1 MVKHM
6 GRIRKKKENEKSQ
19 DEEIQTKSKRFRLR
33 SNKKDKLKEKETS
46 TRFPWLRQNW
56 ITVLLLLGIFLFGLF
71 IRSYYYYEPATEDGF
86 ILSGNDPYYH
96 KRVVDYV
103 QEEHHHLTRDPL
115 LSYPSGNINPRP
127 PLFDWSIAIF
137 GLVLSPLF
145 GGDVY
150 TSTWLVIEFSPAFW
164 GALTI
169 IPVYFIG
176 REMFGRKE
184 GMICALL
191 IATLPSHVE
200 RSPLGF
206 SDHDAIVLFLVT
218 TGFYF
223 FMKGLNSLKDRE
235 EWVEKWSSPKKIWV
249 GLKSWFR
256 SNKRSVAYSLLAG
269 FTLAAIALTWEGF
282 LYPIV
287 VIVVYFFIHMILN
300 KIRNKNSVGIAICT
314 IITLAVVTII
324 PYPYYYVMFQ
334 GRISEMF
341 YILGATLFVSVIFVS
356 TRKAPWILVFS
367 TLIIT
372 MVCIF
377 YFMIYLLPDIAET
390 FLSGQGYFGDN
401 KIYST
406 IAEAQPPDYS
416 RLVFSYGVVTTFL
429 ALIALVISMIRVV
442 KDLKAHYLFMTL
454 WGVTAIYM
462 AITASRFVFNAGPIV
477 AVLSGWMVWV
487 IIEKLDFR
495 TMRKTFRVLK
505 GSPLHAIRRSVKIKH
520 IAGTLFIVFMVF
532 LPNLWTAWDAGVP
545 FGEKKRV
552 DVDVYETLPEN
563 IHVNWDLIGLDFW
576 INFKPHEYNY
586 DERGCRTLYPDGT
599 NIMYNKT
606 NMNELKYFGAFGHG
620 FPSNYWLA
628 GMEWLSEQDT
638 DLPIEER
645 PGFISWWD
653 YGFWSIYL
661 GEHPTAAD
669 NFQNAVH
676 FAGLCISANGE
687 EQAIPLLIA
696 RIIAA
701 VNALALKDLIDD
713 EIREDA
719 EGILISYVGEE
730 AADEIFDVVTNGAD
744 YRKVVLS
751 DPGRFGHFSSDLSSQ
766 TAPFAYLQTRIPELL
781 NEEEQIWLLHDLEE
795 VSDFSFRY
803 FAIDSRLFPFGPQNT
818 GIYYAPLKLSD
829 HRINEDFNEPYDF
842 IQTYVYDTT
851 GRKYTLPEWKEASKD
866 DPELE
871 ADRYELTY
879 KEPFLNSMLY
889 KCYIGYTLED
899 IEASDQGTG
908 AQTSTTPTLPGLGNA
923 NFPPMEGWMMKHF
936 RLVYKTTYWNPYN
949 DTDVKFHPDD
959 WQAMSSIEAEKSY
972 EEEGGSISSGLN
984 SGVIFLKYYEGAYLN
999 GTIKT
1004 ERGKIVPGVRVTV
1017 LDEYGIPHDTTISDE
1032 NGTYH
1037 LLAPFGNVS
1046 VVVSTGGYGDDP
1058 STKPYYLM
1066 RQIETISLNTTNIN
1080 VSDEQAYRK
1089 KIDED
1094 GDGVMDYNIV
1104 KDFSIESN
1112 VLDGRVYWDD
1122 DLSVT
1127 FEEGV
1132 DTNITNASVSLI
1144 STEME
1149 LIYTNFT
1156 REDGTY
1162 EFKDI
1167 GPGTYTLEVNVNGHM
1182 ISEEEEQEFKAGD
1195 VKTKDIGIKPA
1206 NVTGQLKSING
1217 EVFDDEEVILYDN
1230 TNMSELMSKTDLNGE
1245 YGFYR
1250 LLPGDYTLTLDIED
1264 YKTHEISFELSQ
1276 GTALDKDLILE
1287 PSTDIIG
1294 YTVLK
1299 NSNKTISNVTI
1310 KLSGLGENEDIVTTI
1325 KSNQTGFFTADLKNG
1340 AYSVYVKHDIGE
1352 ELPYIYLSKIYL
1364 NGGTLD
1370 YDVPLERSVEVKG
1383 TVYADQNDNG
1393 TIEANETKGNIVLT
1407 FENEYGRFTA
1417 PTNASG
1423 FYRLYLPSGNYSVYS
1438 FAEGDENDYA
1448 CLKQLLLIGEER
1460 IESDIELLDAQG
1472 IIGYTYYDI
1481 NDNGVINTD
1490 ERVANAYLIFT
1501 DDNDRFINV
1510 TTADD
1515 GKYQLYLP
1523 LNRTYNIF
1531 VRKSGFQSVQR
1542 SQVDIDKVEENY
1554 NLIPINI
1561 SISGITTF
1569 DENLI
1574 GNIPIEFEAT
1584 DDGGEDKS
1592 VTSDPSGH
1600 YTTELKPG
1608 GYEIS
1613 IEYHTNESGKPILY
1627 AHDSDIT
1634 LEIGEK
1640 QKDLNLSLVKKVKV
1654 NGTVYS
1660 FSEDVEIVFEGENSD
1675 STVTDN
1681 GEFDIFVV
1689 PGTYDVRV
1697 YHEAGIDEYYVYLQ
1711 NHTFLESQTLDINL
1725 TIGVKVYGETQ
1736 YENGEEGEIEILF
1749 IGNGSMSIKSNIDGS
1764 YEVFLPPNATY
1775 DVWVN
1780 QSMVED
1786 DKQVIFTFDDVLDLG
1801 MDEEEYDIDLRKFV
1815 EVKGTVYIDWNDNE
1829 VPDDGEGIDDVE
1841 VTFDD
1846 SQNSIIVYTDGEGKY
1861 STFLELERYDIYL
1874 DLDFPIEDEE
1884 RNITVSMTD
1893 TEKDIPIA
1901 PLNLTVTGITYYS
1914 SLPET
1919 YTEIWFIALDTNALN
1934 LTTTSDSGGI
1944 YSAELSCGEYSVYA
1958 KKETSQRDIAY
1969 LGKISVRPRQ
1979 SLSYDFGLVDG
1990 VSLQGKAYIFNS
2002 LGINTTVTVD
2012 IYFESEGMITN
2023 TSDVQGRYKILLPPD
2038 AYSISGKYSI
2048 FELGRV
2054 MNYTYQDTIDISKNM
2069 SLNLN
2074 FSKLAEYSVV
2084 IEWVEDSPVLLLPN
2098 ESVDYTVRIKNT
2110 GSVKEI
2116 FDITH
2121 SGPPNWN
2128 VTIDENVTL
2137 GIGET
2142 ITLVVHIQTSE
2153 DAKVEDPPV
2162 VINVVAREDL
2172 SAIDFVELEVNIAQ
2186 IFKAAN
2192 ITAQPT
2198 GNIQGNIITY
2208 VIEVE
2213 NAGNGDDD
2221 FHLVAKGIPRHWKG
2235 SLSETVLTLSAGET
2249 KEVILTLNVTEE
2261 ALQKRATIYIDAVS
2275 QGDVNLT
2282 SQVKI
2287 EVLLPNLE
2295 IDGED
2300 VRVKGDGV
2308 SEGALE
2314 EVSVPG
2320 FEGFILIGALLIVTF
2335 SLRRRR
2341 RK

>member
-1 MVKHM
+1 M
-6 GRIRKKKENEKSQ
+6 GRSRKNREAEQSL
-19 DEEIQTKSKRFRLR
+19 DEDVETKSERFKLKR
-33 SNKKDKLKEKETS
+33 NKKDKLKEKETS

-56 ITVLLLLGIFLFGLF
+56 LTVILLLSIFLFGLF
-71 IRSYYYYEPATEDGF
+71 LRSYYYYEPATEDDF

-137 GLVLSPLF
+137 GLVLAPLF

-184 GMICALL
+184 GMICAFL

-223 FMKGLNSLKDRE
+223 FVKGLNSLKDRE
-235 EWVEKWSSPKKIWV
+235 EWVEKWSSPKKVWM
-249 GLKSWFR
+249 GLKSWFQANR
-256 SNKRSVAYSLLAG
+256 RSVAYSLLAG
-269 FTLAAIALTWEGF
+269 FSLAAIALTWEGF

-287 VIVVYFFIHMILN
+287 IIVVYFFIHMVLN
-300 KIRNKNSVGIAICT
+300 KIRNKNSIGIALCT
-314 IITLAVVTII
+314 IITLTVVAIV
-324 PYPYYYVMFQ
+324 PYPYFYVMFRGQ
-334 GRISEMF
+334 ISEMF

-356 TRKAPWILVFS
+356 TRKVPWILVFS
-367 TLIIT
+367 TLIILI
-372 MVCIF
+372 VCIF
-377 YFMIYLLPDIAET
+377 YLMIYLLPDIAQT
-390 FLSGQGYFGDN
+390 FLSGQGYFGEN

-429 ALIALVISMIRVV
+429 ALIALVILIIRVV
-442 KDLKAHYLFMTL
+442 KDLKAPYLFMTI
-454 WGVTAIYM
+454 WGVAAIYM
-462 AITASRFVFNAGPIV
+462 AVTASRFVFNAGPIV
-477 AVLSGWMVWV
+477 AVLSGWIIWV

-495 TMRKTFRVLK
+495 SMRKTFRVLK

-520 IAGTLFIVFMVF
+520 IAGSLFLIFMVF
-532 LPNLWTAWDAGVP
+532 LPNVWTGWDAGVP
-545 FGEKKRV
+545 FGKKKDV

-563 IHVNWDLIGLDFW
+563 IHLNWDLIGLDFW

-586 DERGCRTLYPDGT
+586 DERGCTTLYPHGT

-620 FPSNYWLA
+620 FPSDYWLA

-653 YGFWSIYL
+653 YGFWCIYL

-687 EQAIPLLIA
+687 DQAIPLFIA
-696 RIIAA
+696 RIVSA
-701 VNALALKDLIDD
+701 VNGLVLRGLIDD
-713 EIREDA
+713 EIKRDA
-719 EGILISYVGEE
+719 EEILISSVGEE
-730 AADEIFDVVTNGAD
+730 AADEIFDVVQNGYD

-751 DPGRFGHFSSDLSSQ
+751 DPERFGYFSSDLSHQ

-781 NEEEQIWLLHDLEE
+781 NEEEQIWLLHKLEE
-795 VSDFSFRY
+795 ATGFSFRY

-851 GRKYTLPEWKEASKD
+851 GEKYTLPEWKEASKD
-866 DPELE
+866 DPNLE
-871 ADRYELTY
+871 ADRYQLTY

-899 IEASDQGTG
+899 IEASDQDTG
-908 AQTSTTPTLPGLGNA
+908 AQTSTTPTLPGLGNT

-936 RLVYKTTYWNPYN
+936 RLVYKTTYWNPHN
-949 DTDVKFHPDD
+949 DTDVKFHPED
-959 WQAMSSIEAEKSY
+959 WQAMSSIEAEKMY
-972 EEEGGSISSGLN
+972 EEEAGSISSGLN

-999 GTIKT
+999 GTVKT
-1004 ERGKIVPGVRVTV
+1004 DAGKIVQNVRVTV
-1017 LDEYGIPHDTTISDE
+1017 LDEYGIPHDTTTTDE

-1037 LLAPFGNVS
+1037 LIAPFGNVS
-1046 VVVSTGGYGDDP
+1046 VVVSTGGYGDDA

-1080 VSDEQAYRK
+1080 ISEDQAYRK

-1094 GDGVMDYNIV
+1094 GDGIMDYNIV

-1112 VLDGRVYWDD
+1112 VLEGRVYWDN
-1122 DLSVT
+1122 DLSVSY
-1127 FEEGV
+1127 EDGV
-1132 DTNITNASVSLI
+1132 DTNITNASISLI

-1149 LIYTNFT
+1149 LIYTNIT

-1167 GPGTYTLEVNVNGHM
+1167 GPGTYTLEVNVNGHT

-1195 VKTKDIGIKPA
+1195 VKTMDIGIKPA
-1206 NVTGQLKSING
+1206 NVTGQLKSIYG
-1217 EVFDDEEVILYDN
+1217 QVFDDEEVILHDN
-1230 TNMSELMSKTDLNGE
+1230 TNMSELTIKTNLTGE
-1245 YGFYR
+1245 YGFHR
-1250 LLPGDYTLTLDIED
+1250 LLPGDYTLTLDIEG
-1264 YKTHEISFELSQ
+1264 YKTQEINFELSQ
-1276 GTALDKDLILE
+1276 GTALDKDLVLE
-1287 PSTDIIG
+1287 PSSDIIG
-1294 YTVLK
+1294 YTIIK
-1299 NSNKTISNVTI
+1299 NSNTTISNVTI
-1310 KLSGLGENEDIVTTI
+1310 KFSGLGENADIVTTI

-1340 AYSVYVKHDIGE
+1340 AYTVYVKHDIGE
-1352 ELPYIYLSKIYL
+1352 ELPYVYLSMIYL
-1364 NGGTLD
+1364 NGGTVD

-1393 TIEANETKGNIVLT
+1393 TIEANETKGNIMLT
-1407 FENEYGRFTA
+1407 FENEYSRFTA
-1417 PTNASG
+1417 PTNSSG
-1423 FYRLYLPSGNYSVYS
+1423 FYRMYLPSDNYSIYS
-1438 FAEGDENDYA
+1438 SVEGDENDYA
-1448 CLKQLLLIGEER
+1448 CLETLSLAGIKR
-1460 IESDIELLDAQG
+1460 VDFDVELRDAQE
-1472 IIGYTYYDI
+1472 IIGYAYYDI
-1481 NDNGVINTD
+1481 NDNGAINTD
-1490 ERVANAYLIFT
+1490 ERLANTFIIFT
-1501 DDNDRFINV
+1501 DDNDRSINA
-1510 TTADD
+1510 TTAND
-1515 GKYQLYLP
+1515 GKYQVYLP

-1531 VRKSGFQSVQR
+1531 VQKSGFQSVQR
-1542 SQVDIDKVEENY
+1542 SHVDPDEAEENY
-1554 NLIPINI
+1554 NLVPINI
-1561 SISGITTF
+1561 SLSGITTF
-1569 DENLI
+1569 NGNLI
-1574 GNIPIEFEAT
+1574 GEVPIEFEAI

-1592 VTSDPSGH
+1592 VTSDPGGH

-1608 GYEIS
+1608 EYEVS
-1613 IEYHTNESGKPILY
+1613 IDYQTNESGKPILY
-1627 AHDSDIT
+1627 VHDSDIT
-1634 LEIGEK
+1634 LEIGDE

-1654 NGTVYS
+1654 NGTVHG
-1660 FSEDVEIVFEGENSD
+1660 FSEDVEIVFEGENSA

-1697 YHEAGIDEYYVYLQ
+1697 YHEADIDEYYVYLQ
-1711 NHTFLESQTLDINL
+1711 NHTFPESQTLDINL
-1725 TIGVKVYGETQ
+1725 TIGVKVYGVTQ
-1736 YENGEEGEIEILF
+1736 YENDDEGEIEILF
-1749 IGNGSMSIKSNIDGS
+1749 IGNGTMSIKSNIDGS
-1764 YEVFLPPNATY
+1764 YEIFLPPNATY
-1775 DVWVN
+1775 EVNVN

-1786 DKQVIFTFDDVLDLG
+1786 DKQVKFTFDDVLNLG
-1801 MDEEEYDIDLRKFV
+1801 MDEEEYDIDMRKFV

-1829 VPDDGEGIDDVE
+1829 KPDGGEGIDDIE
-1841 VTFDD
+1841 ITFDD
-1846 SQNSIIVYTDGEGKY
+1846 SQDSIVVYTDGEGKY

-1893 TEKDIPIA
+1893 TDKDIPIF

-1914 SLPET
+1914 SLPEN
-1919 YTEIWFIALDTNALN
+1919 YTDIWFIALDNNALN
-1934 LTTTSDSGGI
+1934 HTTSSDSGGI
-1944 YSAELSCGEYSVYA
+1944 YSVELSCGEYSVYA
-1958 KKETSQRDIAY
+1958 KKETAQRDIAY

-1990 VSLQGKAYIFNS
+1990 VSLQGKAYIINS
-2002 LGINTTVTVD
+2002 SGINTTITAD
-2012 IYFESEGMITN
+2012 INFESEGLVTN
-2023 TSDVQGRYKILLPPD
+2023 TSDVQGIYKILLPPD
-2038 AYSISGKYSI
+2038 IYTISGKYSI
-2048 FELGRV
+2048 LELGRV
-2054 MNYTYQDTIDISKNM
+2054 MNYTYQDTIDISKNL

-2074 FSKLAEYSVV
+2074 FSKLAEYSVL
-2084 IEWVEDSPVLLLPN
+2084 IEWIEDSPVLLLPN
-2098 ESVDYTVRIKNT
+2098 ESVDYSVRIKNT

-2121 SGPPNWN
+2121 SGPTNWN

-2137 GIGET
+2137 DIGET
-2142 ITLVVHIQTSE
+2142 ITLNVHIQTSE

-2162 VINVVAREDL
+2162 VINVVAREDP
-2172 SAIDFVELEVNIAQ
+2172 SAIDFVELEVNIVQ

-2213 NAGNGDDD
+2213 NPGNGNDD
-2221 FHLVAKGIPRHWKG
+2221 FRLVAKGIPRHWSA
-2235 SLSETVLTLSAGET
+2235 SLSETVLTLSAGES
-2249 KEVILTLNVTEE
+2249 KEITLTLNVTEE

-2295 IDGED
+2295 IVED
-2300 VRVKGDGV
+2300 DLSIKGNGV

-2320 FEGFILIGALLIVTF
+2320 FEGVILIGALLIATF
-2335 SLRRRR
+2335 LLRRRR